1 MCLLFPRALTLWYRL
16 GPSEFTI
23 VGTFKEWSCLDQIH
37 TIENQ
42 TLLTNG
48 VDDEAQDVC
57 LMPFFTKIPKVRWVT
72 FSKSSHLAFFEE
84 TERYFEL
91 VGGFLTEAE

>member
-1 MCLLFPRALTLWYRL
+1 MLEYRL

-23 VGTFKEWSCLDQIH
+23 IGTLKDWTCLDQIH
-37 TIENQ
+37 TITNT

-57 LMPFFTKIPKVRWVT
+57 VGPFFTRIPHVHWVT
-72 FSKSSHLAFFEE
+72 FAKSSHMAFFEE
-84 TERYFEL
+84 RDRYFKV
-91 VGGFLTEAE
+91 VGEFLTEV